1 MNAIQNKLR
10 CVMACMI
17 LLISSFYMTAQ
28 SDTRMQFF
36 PATDN
41 HYAGL
46 NVYSITTGEYNQ
58 YFVENDKWVKNNFI
72 PQPKLSIQGG
82 DYRMKFIP
90 GTNLQYA
97 GLFVYSRKSGEF
109 EMFYLEDGAWKSNG
123 LFPKSK
129 ISYGSNQSV
138 IMEFIPASG
147 NEVAYLTVYTVDG
160 ERFGMYYVDGMKWV
174 KSELYPQ

>member
-1 MNAIQNKLR
+1 MQNKVRSLI
-10 CVMACMI
+10 AC
-17 LLISSFYMTAQ
+17 LTFLCSSFYLTAQ
-28 SDTRMQFF
+28 ADTRMDFF

-46 NVYSITTGEYNQ
+46 NVYSTTTGEYNQ
-58 YFVENDKWVKNNFI
+58 YYVENGKWVKNNFI
-72 PQPKLSIQGG
+72 PQPKLSIKGG
-82 DYRMKFIP
+82 DYRMDFIP

-97 GLFVYSRKSGEF
+97 GLFVYSRKTGEF

-129 ISYGSNQSV
+129 ISYGNESV
-138 IMEFIPASG
+138 IMDFVPAAG
-147 NEVAYLTVYTVDG
+147 NEVAYLTVYSVDG

-174 KSELYPQ
+174 KSDLYPQ